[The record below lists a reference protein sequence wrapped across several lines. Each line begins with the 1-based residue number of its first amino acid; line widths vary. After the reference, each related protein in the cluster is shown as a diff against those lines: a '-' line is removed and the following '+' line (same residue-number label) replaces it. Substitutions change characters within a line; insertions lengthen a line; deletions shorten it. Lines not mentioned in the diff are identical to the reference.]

1 MKCIACNINMF
12 AAGYNIFLLDSH
24 DANNYKQIA
33 TTDLEHLPEVVIA
46 ACTQENTSLIKL
58 FGNNTFAIEL
68 AEDIVEYAKRNYS
81 NFDIK
86 VEVN

>member
-12 AAGYNIFLLDSH
+12 ATGYNVFLLDSH
-24 DANNYKQIA
+24 DVDSHKHIA

-46 ACTQENTSLIKL
+46 ACAQENMSLVKL
-58 FGNNTFAIEL
+58 FGNKTFANEL
-68 AEDIVEYAKRNYS
+68 AEDIIEYAKRNYS
-81 NFDIK
+81 NFEIE